1 MAWEGDCKCITV
13 TASGVPTSSEGCS
26 RCASSMHS
34 RVWKAL
40 LSMLMPEMEQID
52 FTLRRSRRYL
62 DAARVRR
69 AGEGRRGLERAG
81 EGWGWRRHR
90 VSTLA
95 TRELRSE
102 PPHSIILV
110 MAVCVLGGC
119 CFQIRSAGWKIK
131 IKIRSGSRK
140 NKKPIYG
147 LNKPSTNSP
156 WRGTRT
162 VCFLFVFFF
171 QSFSI
176 WSMVEVL

>member
-1 MAWEGDCKCITV
+1 MR
-13 TASGVPTSSEGCS
+13 GVNVSQSLLQGFLQVQRAVADVLPRCTPEAKRHCCPCWCRWWNKLTS
-26 RCASSMHS
+26 HS
-34 RVWKAL
+34 DGAVGTW
-40 LSMLMPEMEQID
+40 MLHGGPGR
-52 FTLRRSRRYL
+52 T
-62 DAARVRR
+62 
-69 AGEGRRGLERAG
+69 GED
-81 EGWGWRRHR
+81 WGWRRHR

-95 TRELRSE
+95 TQELRSE

-131 IKIRSGSRK
+131 IQIRSGSRK

-162 VCFLFVFFF
+162 VCFLFVLFF

-176 WSMVEVL
+176 WSIVEVL